1 MATITGV
8 LSRISK
14 EVRDEDL
21 DDFIDFKDLGWVRNE
36 VKDDWG
42 NPQRLNINMSFYINS
57 SL

>member
-21 DDFIDFKDLGWVRNE
+21 DDFVDFKDLG
-36 VKDDWG
+36 
-42 NPQRLNINMSFYINS
+42 
-57 SL
+57 

>member
-21 DDFIDFKDLGWVRNE
+21 DDFVDFKDLGWVRNE
-36 VKDDWG
+36 AKDDWG